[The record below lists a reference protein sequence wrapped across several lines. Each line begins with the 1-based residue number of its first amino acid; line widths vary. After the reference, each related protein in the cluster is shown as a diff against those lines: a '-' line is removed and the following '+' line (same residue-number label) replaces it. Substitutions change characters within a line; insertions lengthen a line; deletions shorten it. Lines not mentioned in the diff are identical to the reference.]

1 MCPCIYDNRRKNN
14 IYMTKISHPINYDT
28 TRVNIMF
35 VLFVTGIFYVIIE
48 YCRFGC
54 LRQYI
59 IDKQHDFIDTM
70 DDECKRDAAMAKQ
83 EAQPRIPPVARYA
96 NVIADND
103 NRAKCT
109 IDINGDMAPLTTKDL
124 VCYLFQIA
132 RGMEFL
138 ASRKVGAAFGGIQ
151 YVCNGHV
158 CACHAISPQQCS

>member
-1 MCPCIYDNRRKNN
+1 MY
-14 IYMTKISHPINYDT
+14 
-28 TRVNIMF
+28 F

-70 DDECKRDAAMAKQ
+70 DDECKTEAAMTKQ
-83 EAQPRIPPVARYA
+83 EGQPLLPPDARYV
-96 NVIADND
+96 NLTLDND
-103 NRAKCT
+103 KRVECT

-124 VCYLFQIA
+124 VSYLFQIA

-138 ASRKVGAAFGGIQ
+138 ASRKVGIWGNSIC
-151 YVCNGHV
+151 V
-158 CACHAISPQQCS
+158 

>member
-1 MCPCIYDNRRKNN
+1 M
-14 IYMTKISHPINYDT
+14 
-28 TRVNIMF
+28 
-35 VLFVTGIFYVIIE
+35 IIE

-83 EAQPRIPPVARYA
+83 EGQPLIQPYARYA
-96 NVIADND
+96 NVTADND
-103 NRAKCT
+103 KPAECT
-109 IDINGDMAPLTTKDL
+109 LDMHRDMAPLTTKDL

-138 ASRKVGAAFGGIQ
+138 ASRKVGTIWWKEMF
-151 YVCNGHV
+151 V
-158 CACHAISPQQCS
+158 